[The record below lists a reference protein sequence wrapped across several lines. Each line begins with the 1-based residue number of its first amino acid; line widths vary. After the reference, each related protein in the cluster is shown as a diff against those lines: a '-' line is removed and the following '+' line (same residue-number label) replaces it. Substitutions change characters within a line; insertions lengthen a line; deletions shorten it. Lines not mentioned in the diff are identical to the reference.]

1 MASGMLTY
9 YSLSEG
15 TVQGNCPKRVTAPRF
30 SANISGKESFTQ
42 FYITM
47 Y

>member
-9 YSLSEG
+9 YSLSER
-15 TVQGNCPKRVTAPRF
+15 TAQGNCPERVTARF
-30 SANISGKESFTQ
+30 FANISGKETFTQ
-42 FYITM
+42 FYIIV